1 MGRGTH
7 QRQELAEVGTAVRNR
22 AVNSDSISL
31 SWLLTLQVSC
41 GSGNGRQPTS
51 KQGSYQLYK
60 VFLEM
65 NGKCWFIW
73 DVNYL
78 LTAPVS
84 APVHGLLGKRLGL
97 DQVKC
102 LFSKSKSI
110 VQNLFPPKIQSF
122 FISPFFECFQDFFFF
137 FLIVWSRNKT
147 HFFQFVL
154 FSNTALALSPTLP
167 HTPSCLELNFA
178 SVASG
183 VG

>member
-97 DQVKC
+97 HQVKC

-137 FLIVWSRNKT
+137 FLNCLVTEQNT
-147 HFFQFVL
+147 L
-154 FSNTALALSPTLP
+154 FSVCFVFKHSARFVPNSPTYTLLFG
-167 HTPSCLELNFA
+167 T
-178 SVASG
+178 
-183 VG
+183 

>member
-97 DQVKC
+97 HQVKC

-122 FISPFFECFQDFFFF
+122 FISPFFECFQDFFF
-137 FLIVWSRNKT
+137 S
-147 HFFQFVL
+147 
-154 FSNTALALSPTLP
+154 S
-167 HTPSCLELNFA
+167 
-178 SVASG
+178 
-183 VG
+183 